1 MQKQSL
7 YSLMVGLSVAGAAWL
22 FLDHSLSG
30 GATLCLF
37 KSATGL
43 PCPSCGTTRS
53 LAVLL
58 QGDIFRALSINP
70 LGIAAAIGLIVV
82 PLWII
87 IDLLR
92 SQDSFY
98 RAFRSMEHL
107 LRSNRLAAAAGIVLI
122 AGNWLWNIAKGL

>member
-1 MQKQSL
+1 ML
-7 YSLMVGLSVAGAAWL
+7 GLSVAGAAWL

-30 GATLCLF
+30 SATLCLF

-58 QGDIFRALSINP
+58 QGDLFQALSINP

-82 PLWII
+82 PLWIVV
-87 IDLLR
+87 DLLR

-98 RAFRSMEHL
+98 RAFRSIENF
-107 LRSNRLAAAAGIVLI
+107 LRSNRIAAAAGIIIV

>member
-1 MQKQSL
+1 MKKRLL
-7 YSLMVGLSVAGAAWL
+7 YGLMVGLSVAGAAWM

-30 GATLCLF
+30 GITLCLF

-53 LAVLL
+53 LAALL
-58 QGDIFRALSINP
+58 QGDLFRALTINP

-82 PLWII
+82 PLWIGV
-87 IDLLR
+87 DLFR

-98 RAFRSMEHL
+98 RAFRSMENF
-107 LRSNRLAAAAGIVLI
+107 LRSNRFAAAAGIVII

>member
-1 MQKQSL
+1 MQKRSL
-7 YSLMVGLSVAGAAWL
+7 YSLMLGLSVAGAAWL

-37 KSATGL
+37 KSATDL

-53 LAVLL
+53 LVVLL
-58 QGDIFRALSINP
+58 QGDLFQALSINP
-70 LGIAAAIGLIVV
+70 LGIVAAVGLIVV
-82 PLWII
+82 PLWIS
-87 IDLLR
+87 IDLFR

-98 RAFRSMEHL
+98 RAFRSIENF
-107 LRSNRLAAAAGIVLI
+107 LRSNRLAAAAGIVII

>member
-1 MQKQSL
+1 ML
-7 YSLMVGLSVAGAAWL
+7 GLSVAGTAWL

-37 KSATGL
+37 KSATSL

-58 QGDIFRALSINP
+58 QGDLFQALSINP
-70 LGIAAAIGLIVV
+70 LGIAAAIGLIIV

-87 IDLLR
+87 VDLLR

-98 RAFRSMEHL
+98 RAFRSIEKFL
-107 LRSNRLAAAAGIVLI
+107 QSNRIAAAAGIIII